1 MKKAIVGAALSGF
14 VAVAIGAF
22 GAHGVGDPQAKAWI
36 VTGSQ
41 QHMAHTLAIFVAL
54 WVVDKGGAFARFAVP
69 LFFAGI
75 ILFAGSLYALAFGAP
90 RGVAML
96 APIGGLSFMT
106 GWGLVAIAG
115 FRLHDGRGQ

>member
-1 MKKAIVGAALSGF
+1 MNKAIVGAALSGF

-22 GAHGVGDPQAKAWI
+22 GAHGVADPQAKAWI

-69 LFFAGI
+69 LFFAGHH
-75 ILFAGSLYALAFGAP
+75 
-90 RGVAML
+90 
-96 APIGGLSFMT
+96 
-106 GWGLVAIAG
+106 LV
-115 FRLHDGRGQ
+115 RGQPLCAGVWCPARRRDAGTDRGSVIHGGVGPGRNCGVQTS